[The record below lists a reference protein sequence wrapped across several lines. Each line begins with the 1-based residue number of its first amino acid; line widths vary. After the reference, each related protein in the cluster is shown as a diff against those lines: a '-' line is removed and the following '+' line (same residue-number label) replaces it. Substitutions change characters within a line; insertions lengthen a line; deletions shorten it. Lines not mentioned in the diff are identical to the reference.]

1 MTNDMMTKAGE
12 PPTEHSPGLARRT
25 ADGLRTG
32 LTGEAATALAAGSLV
47 LLRKGW
53 AYVTPR
59 LTVGERWLYG
69 GGAGYA
75 LIYTAG
81 NVDLG
86 PAGPFVA
93 PGAVVTWCVAAWIVS
108 PPPGQHADDHEPAQ
122 PAEEPAAVDREFA
135 FVADLIRSTAVAHGH
150 QGAHLADVVARS
162 GMGRWEQPD
171 LKHALVHDW
180 GVPVAEIKL
189 RFHGRQRVRDGVRL
203 RDLPPPT
210 EKPPA
215 EPPPGTPAAAAV
227 EAAATPSPHLLA
239 DPTPEP
245 R

>member
-1 MTNDMMTKAGE
+1 MTNDMITKAE
-12 PPTEHSPGLARRT
+12 ERPTEHSPGLARRT
-25 ADGLRTG
+25 ADGLRSG

-69 GGAGYA
+69 AGAGYA

-108 PPPGQHADDHEPAQ
+108 PPPGPGRPSRSPEVNGP
-122 PAEEPAAVDREFA
+122 EESVDPGLAAVVALVRTVA
-135 FVADLIRSTAVAHGH
+135 AANGHQGVHLADLIATGD
-150 QGAHLADVVARS
+150 LAP
-162 GMGRWEQPD
+162 WEQPE
-171 LKHALVHDW
+171 LKAALTSEW
-180 GVPVAEIKL
+180 GIPVEEIKL
-189 RFHGRQRVRDGVRL
+189 RFNGRQRVRDGVRL
-203 RDLPPPT
+203 RDLPELPDEAAP
-210 EKPPA
+210 EVPA
-215 EPPPGTPAAAAV
+215 EAPPEGV
-227 EAAATPSPHLLA
+227 VSPSPRPL
-239 DPTPEP
+239 PEP
-245 R
+245 AQGPG